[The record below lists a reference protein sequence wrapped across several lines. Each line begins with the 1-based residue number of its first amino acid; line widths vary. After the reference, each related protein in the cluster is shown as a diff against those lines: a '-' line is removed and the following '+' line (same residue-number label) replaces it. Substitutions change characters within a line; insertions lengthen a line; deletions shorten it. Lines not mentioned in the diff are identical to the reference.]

1 MDLFISGWTE
11 KHSKT
16 KIEYWNSPIS
26 EEHRNNLLKAWELRK
41 LKGKNT

>member
-11 KHSKT
+11 NTRETMKGRIVT
-16 KIEYWNSPIS
+16 
-26 EEHRNNLLKAWELRK
+26 EEHRINLLKAWELRK